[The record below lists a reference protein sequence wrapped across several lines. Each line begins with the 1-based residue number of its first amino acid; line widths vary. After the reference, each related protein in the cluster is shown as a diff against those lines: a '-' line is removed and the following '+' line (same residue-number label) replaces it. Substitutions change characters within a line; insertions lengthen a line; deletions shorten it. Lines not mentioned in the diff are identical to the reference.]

1 MNAEGSWAY
10 TVKCPIE
17 RDGVPIA
24 ELYTEYTFDAIDQS
38 LPQGFY
44 GQRAVLYL
52 MDAATERFVLKP
64 EGMGERDA
72 GHVNLEDFYRAN
84 NITDPVILSMVAD
97 GVANRENVMF
107 AIR

>member
-1 MNAEGSWAY
+1 M
-10 TVKCPIE
+10 KCPIE

-64 EGMGERDA
+64 EGMGEARDA

-84 NITDPVILSMVAD
+84 NIHRSGHSLHGGGRRRKP
-97 GVANRENVMF
+97 RERHV
-107 AIR
+107 RP